1 MGHTTSKNMDNLR
14 PLNMYM
20 NTLNF
25 VVCVAAA
32 LPHNL
37 LIILQPLML
46 LSCAPRNISKQ
57 ANMRMYEQG
66 FAPKSMQFRTA
77 LLYLLAVVVHKCMS
91 M

>member
-1 MGHTTSKNMDNLR
+1 
-14 PLNMYM
+14 
-20 NTLNF
+20 
-25 VVCVAAA
+25 
-32 LPHNL
+32 
-37 LIILQPLML
+37 ML